1 MNSASVER
9 STVISFLRN
18 HLVGP
23 LGGPDEVLPMA
34 PASYYTCGVLFPQS
48 EGELEFNSWDSNSDH
63 DEFGDSSADESGDDP
78 VRLSGQLLPST
89 MGLSFFTRSS
99 TLTSTISAGKYVNIN
114 GSQWK
119 REQLYD
125 KHTASEKISSA
136 VVLGGLAEIH
146 YKWRKVGDSGWLVT
160 VTLINTRLK
169 EKPSPHNCSEMSLFQ
184 VVLRCEADKEGIG
197 SYPNSDGN
205 GQFSEE
211 EEELELLYRN
221 AKPFSIGHGC
231 GTSNSSISES
241 STVSWVQTETIPQV
255 EVPPVVPTLAD
266 DQVLNVG
273 RLSKFEDGT
282 IAELNRFLDKYESWI
297 DENDQLKNALPIRNQ
312 AAAARL
318 ISRERHALSR
328 MRLGVK
334 RLESEPN
341 CRDAFKFANESML
354 RQMFHTRGFALRR
367 EIDDEERAMP
377 NEDRYWNSNA
387 RWRPF
392 QLAFFLLCIG
402 TEQENY
408 EDLAT
413 VDLIWFPTGGGK
425 TEAYLAVAAFQV
437 FKRRLSDPVRG
448 GGTAVITRYTLRL
461 LTAQQFQRT
470 AALVCAMEVVRLREK
485 DKFGDQPFSLGLWI
499 GKKGSPNTFSGAY
512 EKFEELRL
520 QDRPQNPFQ
529 LLACPW
535 CGTSIIPAV
544 KLADLNAYGVRASN
558 DSFSLCC
565 PNSLCEF
572 SFLKTKLPVNVV
584 DEALYADPPTFLIGT
599 VDKFA
604 RLPWDKQAGVF
615 FGSENCEPPS
625 LIIQDEL
632 HLLAGPLGT
641 IVGAYEAAIE
651 SLCKMRSSTMTPPM
665 IIASTA
671 TIRDSN
677 NQSQALFGRKAE
689 VFPPPGLV
697 SGDSFFAKEDK
708 ERPGRMYLGVLSP
721 IHSKSTSLIRTC
733 ATLSQAV
740 VELQLSEEIQ
750 DAYWT
755 QVVYHNS
762 LRELGQTTTFAR
774 DDIPAWIFQIAEDH
788 DNVRSLNDANVL
800 EVTSNVQS
808 SEIPEALRRLEV
820 EMNSANSVSL
830 LACTN
835 MFSVGV
841 DVQRLGLMVVVSQP
855 KSTAEYIQ
863 ATSRV
868 GRAEDGSRPGLV
880 ICHYGTNKPRDRSH
894 YEHFA
899 GYHAAL
905 YKYVEPTSVSPTAL
919 RARDRVL
926 HAALTIMVRH
936 GAELNGNDDASQ
948 FNRENP
954 MVLSAI
960 EILIER
966 YSRADPF
973 SEQDI
978 REHVDLLVAEWEEAA
993 STPLLKY
1000 QTTNKVPAQ
1009 SQPLLKYFGEDGPGW
1024 PTLNNMR
1031 NVDDECDIK
1040 LNVGDM

>member
-1 MNSASVER
+1 MNSPSAER
-9 STVISFLRN
+9 STVISYLRN

-23 LGGPDEVLPMA
+23 LGGPDETMSTA
-34 PASYYTCGVLFPQS
+34 PASYYTCGVLFPKS
-48 EGELEFNSWDSNSDH
+48 EGELEFNSWESSSDQE
-63 DEFGDSSADESGDDP
+63 EFGDSSADESGDDP
-78 VRLSGQLLPST
+78 VRLSGQQLPST
-89 MGLSFFTRSS
+89 MGISFFSRSS
-99 TLTSTISAGKYVNIN
+99 TVTSTISAGKYVSVN

-119 REQLYD
+119 REQLND
-125 KHTASEKISSA
+125 IQTANERTLKSDIF
-136 VVLGGLAEIH
+136 GGLAEIQ
-146 YKWRKVGDSGWLVT
+146 YKWRKVRDSGWLVT
-160 VTLINTRLK
+160 VTLINTHTK
-169 EKPSPHNCSEMSLFQ
+169 EKPSPHNCSDICLFQ
-184 VVLRCEADKEGIG
+184 VVLRCEAGEEGIG
-197 SYPNSDGN
+197 SYPSSDVIGRL
-205 GQFSEE
+205 SHE
-211 EEELELLYRN
+211 EEELDLLYRN
-221 AKPFSIGHGC
+221 AKPFAIGHGC
-231 GTSNSSISES
+231 GTSNSDISES
-241 STVSWVQTETIPQV
+241 STVAWVQTETIPQV

-266 DQVLNVG
+266 DQVLQVG
-273 RLSKFEDGT
+273 RLSRFTAGT
-282 IAELNRFLDKYESWI
+282 IAELSKFLDRYEFWI
-297 DENDQLKNALPIRNQ
+297 DKNDEQ
-312 AAAARL
+312 ANNLESRYQPAANRL

-328 MRLGVK
+328 MRLGVE
-334 RLESEPN
+334 RLEADPI
-341 CRDAFKFANESML
+341 CQDAFKFANESML
-354 RQMFHTRGFALRR
+354 RQMFHTRGFAQRR
-367 EIDDEERAMP
+367 EVDDADRAMP
-377 NEDRYWNSNA
+377 TEDGYWNSNA

-402 TEQENY
+402 TERENFA
-408 EDLAT
+408 DLAT

-437 FKRRLSDPVRG
+437 FKRRLSDPVKG

-470 AALVCAMEVVRLREK
+470 AALVCAMEVVRLREREK
-485 DKFGDQPFSLGLWI
+485 IGDQPFSLGLWI
-499 GKKGSPNTFSGAY
+499 GKKGSPNTFTEAY
-512 EKFEELRL
+512 EKFQDVL
-520 QDRPQNPFQ
+520 QEDRPKNPFQ

-535 CGTSIIPAV
+535 CGTSIIPAQ
-544 KLADLNAYGVRASN
+544 KSADMNSYGVRASN
-558 DSFSLCC
+558 DNFALCC
-565 PNSLCEF
+565 PNSHCEF
-572 SFLKTKLPVNVV
+572 SSSKTKLPINVV
-584 DEALYADPPTFLIGT
+584 DEALYAAPPTFLIGT

-604 RLPWDKQAGVF
+604 RLPWDKNAGVF
-615 FGSENCEPPS
+615 FGSAHHEPPS

-671 TIRDSN
+671 TIRDSD
-677 NQSQALFGRKAE
+677 NQSRALFGRRAE
-689 VFPPPGLV
+689 VFPPPGLI
-697 SGDSFFAKEDK
+697 SGDSFFAKE
-708 ERPGRMYLGVLSP
+708 ETGRPGRMYLGVLSP

-733 ATLSQAV
+733 ATLSQAA
-740 VELQLSEEIQ
+740 VELDLSEDVR

-774 DDIPAWIFQIAEDH
+774 DDIPAWIYHIAEDH
-788 DNVRSLNDANVL
+788 DKVRSLNDANVL

-820 EMNSANSVSL
+820 DMKSENSVSL

-841 DVQRLGLMVVVSQP
+841 DVQRLGLMVVASQP

-905 YKYVEPTSVSPTAL
+905 YKYVEPTSVSPTAV

-926 HAALTIMVRH
+926 HAALTIMIRH
-936 GAELNGNDDASQ
+936 GADLGGNDDAAQ
-948 FNRENP
+948 FNRNHP
-954 MVLSAI
+954 MVVDAI
-960 EILIER
+960 EILVER
-966 YSRADPF
+966 YSRADSF
-973 SEQDI
+973 SEQAL
-978 REHVDLLVAEWEEAA
+978 REHVDQLATEWEAA
-993 STPLLKY
+993 ALSPLLKY
-1000 QTTNKVPAQ
+1000 QTSNKVRAQ

-1024 PTLNNMR
+1024 PTLNSMR

-1040 LNVGDM
+1040 LNVGEM